1 MNRQDIVDH
10 CLSKLGAWLDSPAAL
25 GTAAARTR
33 RMS

>member
-25 GTAAARTR
+25 GTAAPGRDA
-33 RMS
+33 